1 MPVCRRQL
9 LPLFK
14 LVPEKP
20 YTHKMMSPMN
30 FTLLFAALL
39 LINLLLKLWLANRQI
54 RHVAQ
59 HREQVPAD
67 FAASIS
73 LATHQKAADYTL
85 AKLRLGHWDL
95 ALDAVVLLGWTLLG
109 GLSLLDGW
117 LMDIA
122 GPGMLQQLLLVMGF
136 MLVTAAFNLPVSY
149 YQTFHLEQHFGFNNM
164 TVGLWISDLFKS
176 TLVGAVLGL
185 PLVWAVL
192 QLMQSGGSLWWLMAW
207 ALLVAYQLFVMW
219 VAPNF
224 IMPLFNKFQ
233 PLEDAE
239 LKDRVNGL
247 MQRTGF
253 KSDGFF
259 VMDGS
264 RRSAHSNAYFTGLGK
279 QKRVV
284 FFDTLLKTLN
294 AGEMEA
300 VLAHELGH
308 AKLNHIP
315 KSLVRSFLVTLVG
328 MAALGWLSTQLWFF
342 EGLGVRPHALSAN
355 DALALLLF
363 MQVVP
368 LLTFITTPLRAAR
381 SRKHEFEAD
390 AFASQHAKASD
401 LKQALIKLYQD
412 NASTLTPDPLY
423 VAFYHSHP
431 PASQRLARL
440 TA

>member
-1 MPVCRRQL
+1 
-9 LPLFK
+9 
-14 LVPEKP
+14 
-20 YTHKMMSPMN
+20 MN
-30 FTLLFAALL
+30 TSTSFTLAFAGFLTL
-39 LINLLLKLWLANRQI
+39 NLLLKLWLAHRQI

-59 HREQVPAD
+59 HRDAVPTA
-67 FAASIS
+67 FKEVIS
-73 LATHQKAADYTL
+73 QQAHEKAADYTL

-95 ALDAVVLLGWTLLG
+95 AIDAGMLLVWTLLG
-109 GLSLLDGW
+109 GLGALDAW
-117 LMDIA
+117 LMDVS

-136 MLVTAAFNLPVSY
+136 MLISGLVNLPLSY
-149 YQTFHLEQHFGFNNM
+149 YQTFKVEQHFGFNNM
-164 TVGLWISDLFKS
+164 TVGLWLSDLVKG
-176 TLVGAVLGL
+176 TALGVVLGL
-185 PLVWAVL
+185 PLVWAIL
-192 QLMQSGGSLWWLMAW
+192 WLMESGGNQWWLLAW
-207 ALLVAYQLFVMW
+207 ALLVGYQLFVMW
-219 VAPNF
+219 LAPNY

-233 PLEDAE
+233 PLEDPQLQA
-239 LKDRVNGL
+239 RVDAL

-264 RRSAHSNAYFTGLGK
+264 RRSAHSNAFFTGLGK

-284 FFDTLLKTLN
+284 FFDTLLKQLSPS
-294 AGEMEA
+294 EMEA

-315 KSLVRSFLVTLVG
+315 KSMLRGFAVSLVG
-328 MAALGWLSTQLWFF
+328 MAALGWLSTQVWFYT
-342 EGLGVRPHALSAN
+342 GLGVQPHLASSN
-355 DALALLLF
+355 NALALLLF

-368 LLTFITTPLRAAR
+368 LVTFITTPLSAIK
-381 SRKHEFEAD
+381 SRQHEFEAD
-390 AFASQHAKASD
+390 AFACAHASGQD
-401 LKQALIKLYQD
+401 LRQALLKLYQD

>member
-1 MPVCRRQL
+1 
-9 LPLFK
+9 
-14 LVPEKP
+14 
-20 YTHKMMSPMN
+20 MN
-30 FTLLFAALL
+30 SSTLFTLAFAGFLTL
-39 LINLLLKLWLANRQI
+39 NLLLKLWLAHRQI

-59 HREQVPAD
+59 HRDAVPEA
-67 FAASIS
+67 FKEVIS
-73 LATHQKAADYTL
+73 QQAHEKAADYTL

-95 ALDAVVLLGWTLLG
+95 AIDAAMLLVWTLLG
-109 GLSLLDGW
+109 GLGALDAW
-117 LMDIA
+117 LMDIS

-136 MLVTAAFNLPVSY
+136 MLISGLVNLPLSY
-149 YQTFHLEQHFGFNNM
+149 YQTFKVEQHFGFNNM
-164 TVGLWISDLFKS
+164 TVGLWLSDLVKG
-176 TLVGAVLGL
+176 TALGVVLGL
-185 PLVWAVL
+185 PLVWAIL
-192 QLMQSGGSLWWLMAW
+192 WLMQSGGNQWWLLAW
-207 ALLVAYQLFVMW
+207 ALLVGYQLFVMW
-219 VAPNF
+219 LAPNY

-233 PLEDAE
+233 PLDDAQ
-239 LKDRVNGL
+239 LQARVDAL

-264 RRSAHSNAYFTGLGK
+264 RRSAHSNAFFTGLGK

-284 FFDTLLKTLN
+284 FFDTLLKQLSPS
-294 AGEMEA
+294 EMEA

-315 KSLVRSFLVTLVG
+315 KSMLRGFAVSLVG
-328 MAALGWLSTQLWFF
+328 MAALGWLSTQVWFYT
-342 EGLGVRPHALSAN
+342 GLGVQPHLASSN
-355 DALALLLF
+355 NALALLLF

-368 LLTFITTPLRAAR
+368 LVTFITTPLSAIK
-381 SRKHEFEAD
+381 SRQHEFEAD
-390 AFASQHAKASD
+390 AFACAHASGQD
-401 LKQALIKLYQD
+401 LRQALLKLYQD

>member
-1 MPVCRRQL
+1 
-9 LPLFK
+9 
-14 LVPEKP
+14 
-20 YTHKMMSPMN
+20 MN
-30 FTLLFAALL
+30 FTLLFAFLL
-39 LINLLLKLWLANRQI
+39 LVNLLLKLWLANRQI
-54 RHVAQ
+54 RHVSL
-59 HREQVPAD
+59 HRDQVPAD
-67 FAASIS
+67 FAESIS
-73 LATHQKAADYTL
+73 LPTHQKAADYTL

-109 GLSLLDGW
+109 GLSLLDTW
-117 LMDIA
+117 LIGIV
-122 GPGMLQQLLLVMGF
+122 GPGMLEQLLLVTGF
-136 MLVTAAFNLPVSY
+136 MLISGLLNLPVSY
-149 YQTFHLEQHFGFNNM
+149 YQTFHLEQRFGFNNM
-164 TVGLWISDLFKS
+164 TFGLWVSDLFKS

-192 QLMQSGGSLWWLMAW
+192 QLMASGGDLWWLLAW

-219 VAPNF
+219 IAPNF

-239 LKDRVNGL
+239 LKNRVDAL

-294 AGEMEA
+294 PSEMEA

-315 KSLVRSFLVTLVG
+315 KALLRSFLVTLVG

-342 EGLGVRPHALSAN
+342 EGLGVKPHALSAN

-368 LLTFITTPLRAAR
+368 LLTFITTPFRAAR
-381 SRKHEFEAD
+381 SRQHEFEAD
-390 AFASQHAKASD
+390 AFASQHANAAD

-412 NASTLTPDPLY
+412 NASTLTPDPIY

-440 TA
+440 SA

>member
-1 MPVCRRQL
+1 M
-9 LPLFK
+9 
-14 LVPEKP
+14 
-20 YTHKMMSPMN
+20 
-30 FTLLFAALL
+30 
-39 LINLLLKLWLANRQI
+39 NLLLKLWLAHRQI

-59 HREQVPAD
+59 HRDAVPEA
-67 FAASIS
+67 FKEVIS
-73 LATHQKAADYTL
+73 QQAHEKAADYTL

-95 ALDAVVLLGWTLLG
+95 AIDAAMLLVWTLLG
-109 GLSLLDGW
+109 GLGALDAW
-117 LMDIA
+117 LMDVS

-136 MLVTAAFNLPVSY
+136 MLISGLVNLPLSY
-149 YQTFHLEQHFGFNNM
+149 YQTFKVEQHFGFNNM
-164 TVGLWISDLFKS
+164 TVGLWLSDLVKG
-176 TLVGAVLGL
+176 TALGVVLGL
-185 PLVWAVL
+185 PLVWAIL
-192 QLMQSGGSLWWLMAW
+192 WLMQSGGNQWWLLAW
-207 ALLVAYQLFVMW
+207 ALLVGYQLFVMW
-219 VAPNF
+219 LAPNY

-233 PLEDAE
+233 PLDDAQ
-239 LKDRVNGL
+239 LQARVDAL

-264 RRSAHSNAYFTGLGK
+264 RRSAHSNAFFTGLGK

-284 FFDTLLKTLN
+284 FFDTLLKQLSPS
-294 AGEMEA
+294 EMEA

-315 KSLVRSFLVTLVG
+315 KSMLRGFAVSLVG
-328 MAALGWLSTQLWFF
+328 MAALGWLSTQVWFYT
-342 EGLGVRPHALSAN
+342 GLGVQPHLASSN
-355 DALALLLF
+355 NALALLLF

-368 LLTFITTPLRAAR
+368 LVTFITTPLSAIK
-381 SRKHEFEAD
+381 SRQHEFEAD
-390 AFASQHAKASD
+390 AFACAHASGQD
-401 LKQALIKLYQD
+401 LRQALLKLYQD

>member
-1 MPVCRRQL
+1 
-9 LPLFK
+9 
-14 LVPEKP
+14 
-20 YTHKMMSPMN
+20 MN
-30 FTLLFAALL
+30 TSTSFTLAFAGFLTL
-39 LINLLLKLWLANRQI
+39 NLLLKLWLAHRQI

-59 HREQVPAD
+59 HRDAVPTA
-67 FAASIS
+67 FKEVIS
-73 LATHQKAADYTL
+73 QQAHEKAADYTL

-95 ALDAVVLLGWTLLG
+95 AIDAGMLLVWTLLG
-109 GLSLLDGW
+109 GLGALDAW
-117 LMDIA
+117 LMDVS

-136 MLVTAAFNLPVSY
+136 MLISGLVNLPLSY
-149 YQTFHLEQHFGFNNM
+149 YQTFKVEQHFGFNNM
-164 TVGLWISDLFKS
+164 TVGLWLSDLVKG
-176 TLVGAVLGL
+176 TALGVVLGL
-185 PLVWAVL
+185 PLVWAIL
-192 QLMQSGGSLWWLMAW
+192 WLMESGGNQWWLLAW
-207 ALLVAYQLFVMW
+207 ALLVGYQLFVMW
-219 VAPNF
+219 LAPNY

-233 PLEDAE
+233 PLEDPQLQA
-239 LKDRVNGL
+239 RVDAL

-264 RRSAHSNAYFTGLGK
+264 RRSAHSNAFFTGLGK

-284 FFDTLLKTLN
+284 FFDTLLKQLSPS
-294 AGEMEA
+294 EMEA

-315 KSLVRSFLVTLVG
+315 KSMLRSFAVSLVG
-328 MAALGWLSTQLWFF
+328 MAALGWLSTQVWFYT
-342 EGLGVRPHALSAN
+342 GLGVQPHLASSN
-355 DALALLLF
+355 NALALLLF

-368 LLTFITTPLRAAR
+368 LVTFITTPLSAIK
-381 SRKHEFEAD
+381 SRQHEFEAD
-390 AFASQHAKASD
+390 AFACAHASGQD
-401 LKQALIKLYQD
+401 LRQALLKLYKD

>member
-1 MPVCRRQL
+1 
-9 LPLFK
+9 
-14 LVPEKP
+14 
-20 YTHKMMSPMN
+20 MSPMN
-30 FTLLFAALL
+30 FTLLFAFLL
-39 LINLLLKLWLANRQI
+39 LVNLLLKLWLANRQI
-54 RHVAQ
+54 RHVSL
-59 HREQVPAD
+59 HRDQVPAD
-67 FAASIS
+67 FAESIS
-73 LATHQKAADYTL
+73 LPTHQKAADYTL

-109 GLSLLDGW
+109 GLSLLDTW
-117 LMDIA
+117 LIGIV
-122 GPGMLQQLLLVMGF
+122 GPGMLEQLLLVTGF
-136 MLVTAAFNLPVSY
+136 MLISGLLNLPVSY
-149 YQTFHLEQHFGFNNM
+149 YQTFHLEQRFGFNNM
-164 TVGLWISDLFKS
+164 TFGLWVSDLFKS

-192 QLMQSGGSLWWLMAW
+192 QLMASGGDLWWLLAW

-219 VAPNF
+219 IAPNF

-239 LKDRVNGL
+239 LKNRVDAL

-294 AGEMEA
+294 PSEMEA

-315 KSLVRSFLVTLVG
+315 KALLRSFLVTLVG

-342 EGLGVRPHALSAN
+342 EGLGVKPHALSAN

-381 SRKHEFEAD
+381 SRQHEFEAD
-390 AFASQHAKASD
+390 AFASQHANAAD

-412 NASTLTPDPLY
+412 NASTLTPDPIY

-440 TA
+440 SA

>member
-1 MPVCRRQL
+1 
-9 LPLFK
+9 
-14 LVPEKP
+14 
-20 YTHKMMSPMN
+20 MN
-30 FTLLFAALL
+30 SSTSFTLAFAGFLTL
-39 LINLLLKLWLANRQI
+39 NLLLKLWLAHRQI

-59 HREQVPAD
+59 HRDAVPEA
-67 FAASIS
+67 FKEVIS
-73 LATHQKAADYTL
+73 QQAHEKAADYTL

-95 ALDAVVLLGWTLLG
+95 AIDAAMLLVWTLLG
-109 GLSLLDGW
+109 GLGALDAW
-117 LMDIA
+117 LMDVS

-136 MLVTAAFNLPVSY
+136 MLISGLVNLPLSY
-149 YQTFHLEQHFGFNNM
+149 YQTFKVEQHFGFNNM
-164 TVGLWISDLFKS
+164 TVGLWLSDLVKG
-176 TLVGAVLGL
+176 TALGVVLGL
-185 PLVWAVL
+185 PLVWAIL
-192 QLMQSGGSLWWLMAW
+192 WLMQSGGNQWWLLAW
-207 ALLVAYQLFVMW
+207 ALLVGYQLFVMW
-219 VAPNF
+219 LAPNY

-233 PLEDAE
+233 PLDDAQ
-239 LKDRVNGL
+239 LQARVDAL

-264 RRSAHSNAYFTGLGK
+264 RRSAHSNAFFTGLGK

-284 FFDTLLKTLN
+284 FFDTLLKQLSPS
-294 AGEMEA
+294 EMEA

-315 KSLVRSFLVTLVG
+315 KSMLRGFAVSLVG
-328 MAALGWLSTQLWFF
+328 MAALGWLSTHVWFYT
-342 EGLGVRPHALSAN
+342 GLGVQPHLASSN
-355 DALALLLF
+355 NALALLLF

-368 LLTFITTPLRAAR
+368 LVTFITTPLSAIK
-381 SRKHEFEAD
+381 SRQHEFEAD
-390 AFASQHAKASD
+390 AFACAHASGQD
-401 LKQALIKLYQD
+401 LRQALLKLYQD

>member
-1 MPVCRRQL
+1 
-9 LPLFK
+9 
-14 LVPEKP
+14 
-20 YTHKMMSPMN
+20 MN
-30 FTLLFAALL
+30 TSTSFTLAFAGFLTL
-39 LINLLLKLWLANRQI
+39 NLLLKLWLAHRQI

-59 HREQVPAD
+59 HRVAVPTA
-67 FAASIS
+67 FKEVIS
-73 LATHQKAADYTL
+73 QQAHEKAADYTL

-95 ALDAVVLLGWTLLG
+95 AIDAGMLLVWTLLG
-109 GLSLLDGW
+109 GLGALDAW
-117 LMDIA
+117 LMDVS

-136 MLVTAAFNLPVSY
+136 MLISGLVNLPLSY
-149 YQTFHLEQHFGFNNM
+149 YQTFKVEQHFGFNNM
-164 TVGLWISDLFKS
+164 TVGLWLSDLVKG
-176 TLVGAVLGL
+176 TALGVVLGL
-185 PLVWAVL
+185 PLVWAIL
-192 QLMQSGGSLWWLMAW
+192 WLMESGGNQWWLLAW
-207 ALLVAYQLFVMW
+207 ALLVGYQLFVMW
-219 VAPNF
+219 LAPNY

-233 PLEDAE
+233 PLEDPQLQA
-239 LKDRVNGL
+239 RVDAL

-264 RRSAHSNAYFTGLGK
+264 RRSAHSNAFFTGLGK

-284 FFDTLLKTLN
+284 FFDTLLKQLSPS
-294 AGEMEA
+294 EMEA

-315 KSLVRSFLVTLVG
+315 KSMLRSFAVSLVG
-328 MAALGWLSTQLWFF
+328 MAALGWLSTQVWFYT
-342 EGLGVRPHALSAN
+342 GLGVQPHLASSN
-355 DALALLLF
+355 NALALLLF

-368 LLTFITTPLRAAR
+368 LVTFITTPLSAIK
-381 SRKHEFEAD
+381 SRQHEFEAD
-390 AFASQHAKASD
+390 AFACAHASGQD
-401 LKQALIKLYQD
+401 LRQALLKLYQD